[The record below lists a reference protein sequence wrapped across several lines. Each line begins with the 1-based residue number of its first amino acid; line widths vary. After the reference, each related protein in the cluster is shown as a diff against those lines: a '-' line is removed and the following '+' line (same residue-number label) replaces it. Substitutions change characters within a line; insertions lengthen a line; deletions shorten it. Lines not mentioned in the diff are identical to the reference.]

1 MPTKILAAA
10 VDLVVSAICNWLFG
24 KVGDEVRRRRAQD
37 EQEKATAEMM
47 AALAAANTE
56 DERRRATERIA
67 RGSF

>member
-1 MPTKILAAA
+1 MPAKILAAA
-10 VDLVVSAICNWLFG
+10 VDLVVAAICNWLFG
-24 KVGDEVRRRRAQD
+24 KVGDEVRRRRAEG